1 MSDEEQYVILG
12 RMATERATLKK
23 QCAIL
28 RHELETAGEQMERVS
43 VQLRGLGSGNHGQ
56 VAASLN
62 GLNVQK
68 IKTDLTE
75 FMAVSVRLSQLTI
88 AMRDAGIE

>member
-1 MSDEEQYVILG
+1 MSDEEQYAILG
-12 RMATERATLKK
+12 RMATERAALKK
-23 QCAIL
+23 QCALL

-43 VQLRGLGSGNHGQ
+43 VQLRGIGSDNHSQ

-68 IKTDLTE
+68 IRTDLME
-75 FMAVSVRLSQLTI
+75 FMSVSLRLSQLNI
-88 AMRDAGIE
+88 AMREAGIE